1 MFFSYLNDM
10 KSWIFFFLISIGLVD
25 LILWLDEGIAVKFT
39 SALYFNIL
47 LVTSLVL
54 FLIWRYRAETRFMTE
69 LAELIEGEA
78 DDWHAALPEAIYR
91 RDEVTREMLSQAAR
105 GFSRELAKARNLSIH
120 EGDYTAAWVHE
131 VKTPLTAMKLIID
144 EHRGNPDFKKI
155 ESEWLR
161 LHLLVDQQLSI
172 SRLPMLEA
180 DYLLEKTSLQKLAS
194 AEVQKLASWCMEKN
208 LAVEFEGDNQEII
221 ADVKWCRFII
231 RQFLTNAVKY
241 SPVGGMVCISMKEN
255 HSGHAVLTIQDE
267 GLGIQPHELPRIFDK
282 GFTGGTGRI
291 HNAATGL
298 GLYLAQTVASRMGIT
313 LTVESQYGE
322 GTMIEMAFPHEN
334 EFDHTLGTTS

>member
-1 MFFSYLNDM
+1 MFLTYLDDM

-47 LVTSLVL
+47 LIFFFIV
-54 FLIWRYRAETRFMTE
+54 FLGWRYRTETKFTAE
-69 LAELIEGEA
+69 LAELIEEEA
-78 DDWHAALPEAIYR
+78 DDWHVALPEAIYR
-91 RDEVTREMLSQAAR
+91 RDEVTKDMLTQAATH
-105 GFSRELAKARNLSIH
+105 FSRELSNVKKLSVH
-120 EGDYTAAWVHE
+120 EGDYIAAWVHE

-144 EHRGNPDFKKI
+144 EHRGNPEFQKL

-172 SRLPMLEA
+172 SRLASLET
-180 DYLLEKTSLQKLAS
+180 DYVLEKTSLQKLAS
-194 AEVQKLASWCMEKN
+194 AEVRELASWCMEKN
-208 LAVEFEGDNQEII
+208 IAVEFEGDNIEVI

-241 SPVGGMVCISMKEN
+241 SPIGGMIHISMNKN
-255 HSGHAVLTIQDE
+255 STGHAVLTIQDE
-267 GLGIQPHELPRIFDK
+267 GSGIQPHELPRIFDK

-298 GLYLAQTVASRMGIT
+298 GLYLANTVATKMGIT
-313 LTVESQYGE
+313 LTVDSQKGE
-322 GTMIEMAFPHEN
+322 GTLSEIAFPNEN
-334 EFDHTLGTTS
+334 DFNKVLT